1 MRLFKWREGMWPS
14 SPAPFSGVFLGL
26 WTLSG
31 HWLAGHGDSIPPSIF
46 WPQAESPLQIP
57 CLLPMSLSDC
67 PNSHLKVL
75 PTHNLVSLQ
84 FINGIG
90 SVVIFLN
97 HGCKIVSLPV
107 KNTSVLLMALKNQVC
122 ASLPPLLPPSLPLPF
137 PLLLPSLHGSRGLTL
152 FIISSFAT
160 LLMPS

>member
-1 MRLFKWREGMWPS
+1 MTKQPCSLLWSFPRTMDIIRALACWPWGLH
-14 SPAPFSGVFLGL
+14 SPFNLLTPGRV
-26 WTLSG
+26 
-31 HWLAGHGDSIPPSIF
+31 PS
-46 WPQAESPLQIP
+46 PDPLP
-57 CLLPMSLSDC
+57 LPMSLSDC